1 MPAGSADATWRPGRD
16 AGAVWALHLT
26 GIVSARVAK
35 VLMPKEATPHP
46 SCLVSEAV
54 RALEPGEELFFQNHT
69 ANSLGTRLVQ

>member
-1 MPAGSADATWRPGRD
+1 M
-16 AGAVWALHLT
+16 HLT

-35 VLMPKEATPHP
+35 VHMPKEATPHP

-69 ANSLGTRLVQ
+69 ANSLGTRLVH